1 MKKETIN
8 RVLEWA
14 KATKEIMQADDAKD
28 FSDLRKRDKRTIF
41 KTLLEADDDYDTD
54 GDTDGAYLFFD
65 VEDARITFFAHSESS
80 FPSDMIRCLD
90 YMDVLTN
97 DGGTGLDELIGY
109 LESLLDTELINLTP
123 HAITILDKDDNVI
136 LTIPSSG
143 IARAEQTRERI
154 GDIGGI
160 PVSKT
165 GYARWSIFRIQKR
178 ELPTLYLY

>member
-1 MKKETIN
+1 
-8 RVLEWA
+8 
-14 KATKEIMQADDAKD
+14 
-28 FSDLRKRDKRTIF
+28 
-41 KTLLEADDDYDTD
+41 
-54 GDTDGAYLFFD
+54 
-65 VEDARITFFAHSESS
+65 
-80 FPSDMIRCLD
+80 MIRCLD